1 MGLSLKPVTHILL
14 IDVPAQ
20 VAVSLI
26 TEESQIQ
33 LARAIFNPLT
43 NILTKRMSFCYIVIS
58 SPLQDFNF
66 VRKKLKVFMANS
78 EKLWS
83 GNANFLWEAA
93 SWFSGG
99 FRKPLP
105 QILNVVGCFH
115 WTRSTTV
122 SVTSIGICDTSSL
135 AKFGHE
141 TFNCS
146 SVRYFIPAKI
156 FSVLLLCQN
165 HRFGGKVRLYY
176 FCPLLRSKVSTI
188 IRIDVTTIS

>member
-1 MGLSLKPVTHILL
+1 LIVIFDLKEVWPDDSIFTYGAQHSHFLLSKWAMGVLMGLSLKPVTHILL

-78 EKLWS
+78 EKL
-83 GNANFLWEAA
+83 
-93 SWFSGG
+93 
-99 FRKPLP
+99 
-105 QILNVVGCFH
+105 
-115 WTRSTTV
+115 
-122 SVTSIGICDTSSL
+122 
-135 AKFGHE
+135 
-141 TFNCS
+141 
-146 SVRYFIPAKI
+146 
-156 FSVLLLCQN
+156 
-165 HRFGGKVRLYY
+165 
-176 FCPLLRSKVSTI
+176 
-188 IRIDVTTIS
+188 